1 MADNE
6 VPEFT
11 VNHLENDAQSDVDTP
26 SKKIRNPF
34 VSYAESDN
42 LSLND
47 FEPNDPIEEL
57 FLRNSAVSDEA
68 TVQPVRASKKRT
80 KIHKK
85 ARKDLQKPV
94 KCVKRRKITESLEKN
109 VGPDINPLEVV
120 KDMNAQGAKSPGQKK
135 KVKSTKNSSAGH
147 AGNQPRD
154 SQKAKS
160 SDHTI
165 SPKESKRKAEDGDGN
180 HFGSRKSMRLK
191 KKESNLEE
199 CKGCTCKKSQCIK
212 LYCECFLSKGFCSP
226 ACSCEDCFNM
236 EENEEEIL
244 KIRKKITSRNP
255 HAFQG
260 KTKIDEDTPVEVKID
275 KSQSSGKSKL
285 RHIKGCH

>member
-11 VNHLENDAQSDVDTP
+11 VDHLKNDAQSDVDTP

-34 VSYAESDN
+34 VAYADSENGSI
-42 LSLND
+42 ND

-68 TVQPVRASKKRT
+68 TVQPVRTSKKLT
-80 KIHKK
+80 KVHKK
-85 ARKDLQKPV
+85 VRKDLQKPV
-94 KCVKRRKITESLEKN
+94 KCVKRRKITERIEKN
-109 VGPDINPLEVV
+109 VGPEINPLEEGE
-120 KDMNAQGAKSPGQKK
+120 DMNVDNVKSQGQKK
-135 KVKSTKNSSAGH
+135 KVKSTKNSSVRH

-154 SQKAKS
+154 SPKAKS
-160 SDHTI
+160 SDHTN
-165 SPKESKRKAEDGDGN
+165 SPKESKRKAEDGEDN
-180 HFGSRKSMRLK
+180 HIVSRKSLRLK

-236 EENEEEIL
+236 EENEEEII

-255 HAFQG
+255 HAFHG
-260 KTKIDEDTPVEVKID
+260 KTKIDEDTPVEIKIN
-275 KSQSSGKSKL
+275 KSQNSGTNQLK
-285 RHIKGCH
+285 HIKGCH

>member
-11 VNHLENDAQSDVDTP
+11 VDHLENDVQSDVDTP

-34 VSYAESDN
+34 VAYADSENVSI
-42 LSLND
+42 ND

-68 TVQPVRASKKRT
+68 TVQPVRTSKKLT
-80 KIHKK
+80 KVHKK
-85 ARKDLQKPV
+85 VRKDLQKPV
-94 KCVKRRKITESLEKN
+94 KCVKRRKITENLEKN
-109 VGPDINPLEVV
+109 VDPEINPLVDVE
-120 KDMNAQGAKSPGQKK
+120 DMNVDNTKSQGQKK
-135 KVKSTKNSSAGH
+135 KVKSTKNSSVRH
-147 AGNQPRD
+147 TGNQPRD
-154 SQKAKS
+154 SPKAKS
-160 SDHTI
+160 SDHMN
-165 SPKESKRKAEDGDGN
+165 SPKESKRKAEDGDDN
-180 HFGSRKSMRLK
+180 HIVSRKSLRLK

-236 EENEEEIL
+236 EENEEEII

-255 HAFQG
+255 HAFHG
-260 KTKIDEDTPVEVKID
+260 KTKIDEDTPVEIKVN
-275 KSQSSGKSKL
+275 KSQNSGTNQLK
-285 RHIKGCH
+285 HIKGCH